1 MVDSNKTNEMFNRIK
16 KSLYIQLICYCSLFG
31 QENVLDQ
38 YIQIGLQNNLQ
49 LQQEGYGITQQ
60 QLKVAEAKAN
70 RLPVVTF
77 EPNYLLAAGGRRLEF
92 PVGDLF
98 NPAYGALNELTQQ
111 NTFPTDLE
119 NVDEHHC

>member
-49 LQQEGYGITQQ
+49 LQQEGYGITQ
-60 QLKVAEAKAN
+60 
-70 RLPVVTF
+70 
-77 EPNYLLAAGGRRLEF
+77 
-92 PVGDLF
+92 
-98 NPAYGALNELTQQ
+98 
-111 NTFPTDLE
+111 
-119 NVDEHHC
+119 